1 MNNAQSRN
9 LQDKIEIKDVSNEL
23 SHSTLIN
30 KLVYDGYGF
39 DDFKQVMKYNIL
51 YREPGLLLQKAVV
64 AVPSGELVD
73 IINKHTSNNDEETS
87 AILNKLY
94 QHFLVI
100 KLLILIL
107 PLKNRGLKL
116 ILSWF

>member
-39 DDFKQVMKYNIL
+39 DDC
-51 YREPGLLLQKAVV
+51 
-64 AVPSGELVD
+64 S
-73 IINKHTSNNDEETS
+73 SNE
-87 AILNKLY
+87 
-94 QHFLVI
+94 V
-100 KLLILIL
+100 
-107 PLKNRGLKL
+107 
-116 ILSWF
+116 